1 MSDVELKRLTGD
13 DLLELQSDGKRY
25 ELIEG
30 MLIDMSPTGLEHS
43 RVESRVAF
51 LLGLFL
57 MENKLGQVFT
67 GEAGFYTRGTK
78 HTTRGADVAYI
89 SYERMPREVVEPG
102 YSHIAPDLVV
112 EVISPYDRTGDIEAK
127 TQEWLAFG
135 VREVWNVYP
144 GARSIHIY
152 GRAERP
158 AILFAGQTLDGG
170 AVLPGFSAEI
180 AQFFEG

>member
-13 DLLELQSDGKRY
+13 DLLELQRDGTRY

-30 MLIDMSPTGLEHS
+30 TLIDMSPTGLEHGVVQITIGS
-43 RVESRVAF
+43 ILRAYAREKQSGRVT
-51 LLGLFL
+51 G
-57 MENKLGQVFT
+57 
-67 GEAGFYTRGTK
+67 GEAGFYTRGDR

-89 SYERMPREVVEPG
+89 SYERMPKEVIEPG

-144 GARSIHIY
+144 GTRSIHIY

-170 AVLPGFSAEI
+170 DVLPGFSAEI